1 MGNASGEQHGRA
13 GVYETPAEGAGSD
26 IEPIEEFEDGDP
38 FTTASGTTTPLDTVR
53 FCSLTGD
60 LDQSHPN
67 ERVALDPH
75 VRERVFA
82 GPLSSLPPSGWSA
95 GPPCSRGR

>member
-38 FTTASGTTTPLDTVR
+38 FTTASGTTEVDTVS

-67 ERVALDPH
+67 ERVALDPY
-75 VRERVFA
+75 VRERVLA
-82 GPLSSLPPSGWSA
+82 GPLSSLPLSGWSG
-95 GPPCSRGR
+95 GPACSIGR